1 MKKVISILAWVF
13 VGITSL
19 CMLFTMLSTYNMVEM
34 IYFDNY
40 WLLQSSIIVTMFL
53 WSIKQLFLKNKE
65 WINSIL
71 CMLMGFGTIFFMLL
85 RVY

>member
-1 MKKVISILAWVF
+1 MKKVISILAWIF
-13 VGITSL
+13 VVITCI
-19 CMLFTMLSTYNMVEM
+19 CMVFTMLSTYNMVEM